1 MSQDTSN
8 QSEGAQQDEDPD
20 AGHEGGSVTISL
32 GNQEIVLRQRYELLS
47 IINDIGIFLFF
58 TVGSVAFY
66 WHELFNL
73 GVTLFVIGSVQLGIR
88 PMIRFFRRVQL
99 RSLTKGMPH
108 EVARDF

>member
-8 QSEGAQQDEDPD
+8 QADGAQNQDPD
-20 AGHEGGSVTISL
+20 AGHEGQSVTITL

-47 IINDIGIFLFF
+47 IVNDIGIFLFF
-58 TVGSVAFY
+58 TVGSIAFY
-66 WHELFNL
+66 WHELFNV

-88 PMIRFFRRVQL
+88 PTIRLFRRVQL
-99 RSLTKGMPH
+99 RSLSKGMPH

>member
-8 QSEGAQQDEDPD
+8 DTEDPD
-20 AGHEGGSVTISL
+20 AGHEGGTITLTL
-32 GNQEIVLRQRYELLS
+32 GNQELVLRQRYELLS
-47 IINDIGIFLFF
+47 IVNDIGIFIFF

-73 GVTLFVIGSVQLGIR
+73 GVTLFVIGSAMLGIR
-88 PMIRFFRRVQL
+88 PTIRLFRRIQL
-99 RSLTKGMPH
+99 RSLTRGTPN

>member
-1 MSQDTSN
+1 MSQDTS
-8 QSEGAQQDEDPD
+8 QDAEGSQEDQDPD
-20 AGHEGGSVTISL
+20 SGHEGESITLTL
-32 GNQEIVLRQRYELLS
+32 GNQELVLRQRYELLS

-73 GVTLFVIGSVQLGIR
+73 GVTLFVVGSVMLGIR
-88 PMIRFFRRVQL
+88 PTIRLSRRIQL
-99 RSLTKGMPH
+99 RSLTRGMPH